1 MTITCSISQASSGD
15 GTIRRDGGRRLVYS
29 AGYAAA
35 LMLARADRAA
45 LMSTFARNYAVLNAE
60 VEALRREVAE
70 LRERLG
76 LRPPG
81 APVH

>member
-1 MTITCSISQASSGD
+1 
-15 GTIRRDGGRRLVYS
+15 
-29 AGYAAA
+29 
-35 LMLARADRAA
+35 MLARADRAA